1 MSGFNPAF
9 PLSSFT
15 FIKRLFSSSS
25 AIRVVS
31 LSMRLLIFL
40 PALLIPACA
49 SSTLA
54 FHIMYSA
61 SLVAQLIRNP
71 PAMQETWV
79 QSLGWEDSLEKGK
92 ATYSSMLAWRI
103 LWTVCP
109 WGCKELDMTEQLFL
123 SLSNRVTVYNLDY
136 SFPYLEPVCCS
147 LFSSNCCFLT
157 CIQIS
162 QEAGKIVWYSHL
174 FKNFL
179 QFVLIYTVNGFGIVL
194 LYSKTF
200 YIMTPND
207 QEHQKRKCR
216 TFSAKSGEK
225 VTAIERTSS
234 VHSKNFF
241 RARHTLY
248 SLSVLKKI
256 FFYQKRN
263 TFQK

>member
-1 MSGFNPAF
+1 
-9 PLSSFT
+9 
-15 FIKRLFSSSS
+15 
-25 AIRVVS
+25 
-31 LSMRLLIFL
+31 MRLLIFL

-61 SLVAQLIRNP
+61 PLVSQLVRNP
-71 PAMQETWV
+71 PTMQETWV

-92 ATYSSMLAWRI
+92 ATHSGMLAQRI

-109 WGCKELDMTEQLFL
+109 WGHKKLDMTEQLFL
-123 SLSNRVTVYNLDY
+123 SLSNRVTVYNLNY

-194 LYSKTF
+194 LHSETF

-216 TFSAKSGEK
+216 TFSAKSGK
-225 VTAIERTSS
+225 
-234 VHSKNFF
+234 
-241 RARHTLY
+241 
-248 SLSVLKKI
+248 
-256 FFYQKRN
+256 
-263 TFQK
+263 